1 MLHLQPVPATESPS
15 QPYAEAVARLASVRH
30 ALRLVD
36 PFGGGPASDDDGP
49 IAAAWDEAGEQRRRR
64 FDMRSERLVG
74 ATAAGVEALLEQR
87 QAGREPN
94 DEASRELIDQIRRE
108 LASVSR
114 LILG

>member
-1 MLHLQPVPATESPS
+1 
-15 QPYAEAVARLASVRH
+15 
-30 ALRLVD
+30 
-36 PFGGGPASDDDGP
+36 
-49 IAAAWDEAGEQRRRR
+49 
-64 FDMRSERLVG
+64 MRSERLVG